1 MKDVTQRDNSV
12 AGDQAGGDITKAI
25 MILPTPPSA
34 ITELNEQYLAENASE
49 RNLQTLI
56 DELNHFSVSLPYA
69 KKDLSTKLTEGS
81 RLQEVPAALFLKE
94 KITKRILVL
103 SKSAYAQQILA
114 FALGKLKQSYL
125 HKVYPAI
132 IAGET
137 QTKVNVLI
145 YDEVL
150 TPVFRFLE
158 INPLNLSDDDLKA
171 MMYFLS
177 GNCHIDWA

>member
-1 MKDVTQRDNSV
+1 MTDVTQRDNSV
-12 AGDQAGGDITKAI
+12 AGDQAGGNINKAVL
-25 MILPTPPSA
+25 MLPSTPSA

-49 RNLQTLI
+49 RNLQSFI

-81 RLQEVPAALFLKE
+81 RLQELPEALFLKE
-94 KITKRILVL
+94 RITKRILIL

-125 HKVYPAI
+125 HKVYPEI
-132 IAGET
+132 IAGAT
-137 QTKVNVLI
+137 QTRINGLI

-150 TPVFRFLE
+150 TPAFNFLE

-171 MMYFLS
+171 MIYFLS
-177 GNCHIDWA
+177 GNCHIGWA